1 MCAKKE
7 TIEKVKSKKKENRE
21 KVKEQE
27 SEDLTKN
34 KKIKDYMISEKIP
47 KRQREELPLLAE
59 GNHVLWLVGYR
70 ISEYYKVETST
81 KRILQV
87 QYQQNNNITW

>member
-34 KKIKDYMISEKIP
+34 KKIKTKKLKFPSLYFYDRFY
-47 KRQREELPLLAE
+47 LC
-59 GNHVLWLVGYR
+59 YR
-70 ISEYYKVETST
+70 FYSKLTEVS
-81 KRILQV
+81 V
-87 QYQQNNNITW
+87 